1 MSKGAK
7 QSILLLI
14 VLLLVSIGCL
24 GYVLMEKQKVEKARN
39 QLTTDLA
46 QAEDRGKK
54 FLADIQAL
62 KEDIAKREQAAV
74 ELNRQIKKAEQDIT
88 VLKGQVAEVTD
99 DRDKWKERIEN
110 VKKERDEIMVK
121 VQEMT
126 RKQQSA
132 DQEIVSYKEK
142 IASLEKNMPPAE
154 EVVEVNQN
162 VMDTSPYTPVVSTV
176 TNETDLASL
185 LREKASLQVKI
196 ENLQQELAK
205 SATEVIDLKQTNS
218 GLQIQID
225 QMKHDKEEID
235 RDIKY
240 KADMINNLSLELART
255 KNDKKFISDNFEKL
269 NQENKDMRIELKKLV
284 NSKGAL
290 EKSIVKMSE
299 DKNNIQ
305 KKLDGTEGV
314 IQSKIDEIWEIK
326 NSIDETFKQ
335 AKMGT
340 GSNEVELPPIVVNS
354 GGGPAINANPGL
366 VNPGLNGKVVS
377 INPDN
382 NFVIVDLGE
391 KSGVTAG
398 DTLSVYRDAKYIAKL
413 EVIQVR
419 KDISAADIKDQWSKI
434 QVGDVIR

>member
-1 MSKGAK
+1 MSRGAK

-39 QLTTDLA
+39 QLTTDLT
-46 QAEDRGKK
+46 QSEDRGKK
-54 FLADIQAL
+54 YLADIQAL
-62 KEDIAKREQAAV
+62 KQDIAQREQAAA
-74 ELNRQIKKAEQDIT
+74 ELNRQVKKAEQQIT
-88 VLKGQVAEVTD
+88 ELKGQVAEVTD

-121 VQEMT
+121 VQDMT
-126 RKQQSA
+126 KKQHDA
-132 DQEIVSYKEK
+132 DEEIASYKEK
-142 IASLEKNMPPAE
+142 IASMEKNGPAE
-154 EVVEVNQN
+154 ETAAANAN
-162 VMDTSPYTPVVSTV
+162 AMDTSPYTPVVSTT

-185 LREKASLQVKI
+185 LQEKASLQVKI

-205 SATEVIDLKQTNS
+205 SATEVIDLKQNNS
-218 GLQIQID
+218 NMQIQID
-225 QMKHDKEEID
+225 QMKHEKEEID
-235 RDIKY
+235 RDVKY

-269 NQENKDMRIELKKLV
+269 NQENKDLRIDLKKLV

-340 GSNEVELPPIVVNS
+340 GSSEVELPPIVVNS
-354 GGGPAINANPGL
+354 NGGPAINTNPGL

-391 KSGVTAG
+391 KSGINTG
-398 DTLSVYRDAKYIAKL
+398 DSLSVYRDAKYIAKL